1 MTFASHGDA
10 DCSEATQ
17 LQVSGF
23 PDFVVRLRLL
33 QRQYVCGIL
42 RNFADHDA
50 RLTVITGAVLGRELG
65 RFVAPI
71 RGVP

>member
-1 MTFASHGDA
+1 MSRDA

-23 PDFVVRLRLL
+23 PDFVVRLLTSRLL
-33 QRQYVCGIL
+33 QCQYVCGML
-42 RNFADHDA
+42 RNFADRGA